1 VLIEIQDGY
10 ITCRWSDFYTNYKSQ
25 GNGHARVMDQGAYM
39 NSKHKVREKA
49 NSVGYYYM
57 GEVSV
62 SVLMNI
68 GIWPRHGQGG
78 CPDAH

>member
-1 VLIEIQDGY
+1 
-10 ITCRWSDFYTNYKSQ
+10 
-25 GNGHARVMDQGAYM
+25 M

-57 GEVSV
+57 GKISV

-68 GIWPRHGQGG
+68 RYWPQHGQGG
-78 CPDAH
+78 CPDAHRFQVLAQNIGMGMGA